1 MQIRILFFLLLA
13 VLLFWLI
20 SACNTP
26 TGPTSLSC
34 NISVNPRFIFQGESV
49 VLSWTSNGATSAEIE
64 GVLRT
69 APLNG
74 SRVVTPQETSTYIM
88 RVSNTFRRAE
98 CRVTVNVSKTPR

>member
-1 MQIRILFFLLLA
+1 VQIRALFFL
-13 VLLFWLI
+13 FWVI
-20 SACNTP
+20 SACNNTS
-26 TGPTSLSC
+26 TGPTSLLSC
-34 NISVNPRFIFQGESV
+34 NINADPRFIFQGESV